1 MLLKCHNVI
10 RNNDKLSPE
19 AAFDEISKILF
30 MKIRYERE
38 RCKLFVRFQDGD
50 EYVYVGVPEDV
61 HRSFAHA
68 PSKAHF
74 FTAEIRDRYPFN
86 RLNA

>member
-1 MLLKCHNVI
+1 MDVH
-10 RNNDKLSPE
+10 S
-19 AAFDEISKILF
+19 AAIQ
-30 MKIRYERE
+30 KIRYERE

-61 HRSFAHA
+61 HRSFAHS

-86 RLNA
+86 LLNGGA